1 MLRITQNQMEMF
13 ENHALTRTEFDIID
27 ALLRHFDSGKR
38 IAAAINFSIM
48 ENADRVRLVHQIVK
62 IGVENGFRLQGELYA
77 LAGLGEECVH

>member
-13 ENHALTRTEFDIID
+13 ENHALTRTEFDIAD

-48 ENADRVRLVHQIVK
+48 ESADRVASAIMHNLTSAEK
-62 IGVENGFRLQGELYA
+62 
-77 LAGLGEECVH
+77 AGH